1 MVDYQTLC
9 RSMILGQ
16 VLPCTQVEED
26 LLQAL
31 EHLPRH
37 EAVLQSWKNLAYAD
51 KDAPLE
57 EGRFLMAAMPFTR
70 LVRLAKIARGERVLD
85 VGCGVG
91 YTSLLLRHLTP
102 HVVGLEKS
110 ESLIARAQAFD
121 KEHGDGRSPVQF
133 MAKDNPF
140 EGALEAGPFDV
151 IVVEGAVAAVPQ
163 ALVAQLSQGGRLV
176 CFVSGKKS
184 SLATATLIT
193 KQADEVCVINA
204 FEASASPLVFDAQ
217 IGGAHD
223 AAA

>member
-16 VLPCTQVEED
+16 VLPCTQVEEE
-26 LLQAL
+26 LLHAL
-31 EHLPRH
+31 ERLPRH
-37 EAVLQSWKNLAYAD
+37 EAVAPSWKNLAYAD

-57 EGRFLMAAMPFTR
+57 EGRFLMAAMPFMR
-70 LVRLAKIARGERVLD
+70 LVRLAKIAHGERVLD

-91 YTSLLLRHLTP
+91 YTSLLLRCLTP

-121 KEHGDGRSPVQF
+121 KEYGDRRSPVQF

-140 EGALEAGPFDV
+140 ARTPETKPFDV
-151 IVVEGAVAAVPQ
+151 IVVEGAVSCVPQ
-163 ALVAQLSQGGRLV
+163 ELVAQLSQGGRLV
-176 CFVSGKKS
+176 CFVSGKKN
-184 SLATATLIT
+184 SLATATLFT
-193 KQADEVCVINA
+193 KQDDAVSVINA
-204 FEASASPLVFDAQ
+204 FEASASPLVFGAQ
-217 IGGAHD
+217 KGDAHD